1 MGTIRLSGMISGLDT
16 DSIIKELVNAQKLKN
31 KKTTDKLTLSE
42 WKEDK
47 WKELNAKL
55 YKLYTEDLNN
65 LRLQGSYATK
75 KTTSSNDSLV
85 SVKGSPTAPQGAHV
99 LTIEQLASSQ
109 YVTGGKMDN
118 GKTITTSTT
127 LKEIGMT
134 PNTTINIASNGK
146 SQSLL
151 VTEKTTLNDFINAC
165 KNVGLNASYDT
176 TQKRLFISSAK
187 SGASNAFTITTD
199 ATSFNDIK
207 NIAGFGSLDAA
218 GQKSVTDAINAL
230 KGTSDTEL
238 TDLYSKAENNT
249 PGANEAEQKKI
260 DAINVLKSYT
270 TEKVQKSIM
279 QECINIVKQTD
290 VIADVLEI
298 HAKDENGN
306 DNDPA
311 TQKMLAIKAE
321 IKTRAEEQIAAGKL
335 NLGETE
341 IDDYVDN
348 LYTTSSDSDKEII
361 FSQAIDRKYAS
372 DTAYSDAATAAYNS
386 RISDETYDDT
396 ALADLKTKLTAY
408 LGNSAGDLSALGL
421 SEISGAKVEAT
432 GTNTMTVVEAADAA
446 FTLDGAKLTS
456 STNSLVVNGM
466 TLNLKGKTA
475 VGETISLEVSNDT
488 QAAYDMVKNFI
499 NSYNAILKEMNSLY
513 YANSASGYAPL
524 SDDEREA
531 MTDDQI
537 EKWETKIKDSV
548 LRRDTTLGTAIEAI
562 KSSMMSSVTVDG
574 KKYSLATFGI
584 TTSTDYTEKGLL
596 HIYGNKDDSTYADQ
610 TDKLMKGLTTD
621 PDNTI
626 KALSG
631 IFQNLYDT
639 MTEKMS
645 SIPNVRSI
653 YTVYNDKLMDKEQT
667 DYKKRITVLENKL
680 TAMENKYYKQF
691 SAMETA
697 LAKLQS
703 QSNSLAGLLGNSSK

>member
-1 MGTIRLSGMISGLDT
+1 
-16 DSIIKELVNAQKLKN
+16 
-31 KKTTDKLTLSE
+31 
-42 WKEDK
+42 
-47 WKELNAKL
+47 
-55 YKLYTEDLNN
+55 
-65 LRLQGSYATK
+65 
-75 KTTSSNDSLV
+75 
-85 SVKGSPTAPQGAHV
+85 
-99 LTIEQLASSQ
+99 
-109 YVTGGKMDN
+109 
-118 GKTITTSTT
+118 
-127 LKEIGMT
+127 
-134 PNTTINIASNGK
+134 
-146 SQSLL
+146 
-151 VTEKTTLNDFINAC
+151 
-165 KNVGLNASYDT
+165 
-176 TQKRLFISSAK
+176 
-187 SGASNAFTITTD
+187 
-199 ATSFNDIK
+199 
-207 NIAGFGSLDAA
+207 
-218 GQKSVTDAINAL
+218 
-230 KGTSDTEL
+230 
-238 TDLYSKAENNT
+238 
-249 PGANEAEQKKI
+249 
-260 DAINVLKSYT
+260 
-270 TEKVQKSIM
+270 M